1 MHQATPVKVDE
12 NAGVS
17 LQDRTPNE
25 LIHLIRKLRW
35 IGMED
40 EATIVQARLAA
51 CCIPADENVIG
62 GSTDTD

>member
-1 MHQATPVKVDE
+1 MYQATPVKVDE

-51 CCIPADENVIG
+51 CRVSADENVIG
-62 GSTDTD
+62 GPTDTD